1 MRPSTLLDINRRTVL
16 KSVGA
21 FSAAGMTGLAGCGG
35 NGDGNGNGNGDGNGN
50 GPETIPG
57 SDYPAVDE
65 WMTETEAGG
74 SDSRYDGDI
83 VDLREESDVTID
95 VGAEGN
101 GDGYAYGPSA
111 VAISAG
117 TEVLFDWTGE
127 GGRHNVEAEP
137 DDQIGESDYEFSSGD
152 AVSGEDNE
160 YTHTFDESGIAL
172 YHCEPH
178 LSLGM
183 KGSIVVE

>member
-1 MRPSTLLDINRRTVL
+1 MPDSVNSDRRTLLRSLGVL
-16 KSVGA
+16 ST
-21 FSAAGMTGLAGCGG
+21 AGMVGLAGCGG
-35 NGDGNGNGNGDGNGN
+35 NGDGGE
-50 GPETIPG
+50 ETLPG
-57 SDYPAVDE
+57 SDHPNVDE
-65 WMTETEAGG
+65 WMTETEIGDA
-74 SDSRYDGDI
+74 DDTYDGTI
-83 VDLREESDVTID
+83 LDLRDESSVTID

-117 TEVLFDWTGE
+117 TEVLWDWTGE
-127 GGRHNVEAEP
+127 GGAHNVEAVP
-137 DDQIGESDYEFSSGD
+137 DEQIGESDYEFSSGD
-152 AVSGEDNE
+152 AVAGADNE
-160 YTHTFDESGIAL
+160 YSFTFDESGIAL